1 MPMAA
6 GPDEPSKVYL
16 GRVVASPRPYSPTE
30 SEIVEFARRWDPL
43 PLHTDKEAAARTVFG
58 GLTAPGVMIDAIL
71 IRLVHTAVKW
81 PPGALIGMV
90 GAEDVRYLQPVRPGD
105 ELSLRGEVV
114 GLKRSQSNPERAVAK
129 IRWELRRADR
139 QLVHARTNIVLF
151 HAGHCALDVP
161 APE

>member
-1 MPMAA
+1 MADSHDA
-6 GPDEPSKVYL
+6 SKVYL
-16 GRVVASPRPYSPTE
+16 GRVVESPRSYSPTE

-58 GLTAPGVMIDAIL
+58 GLTAPGVMTDAIL
-71 IRLVHTAVKW
+71 IRLVHTAVHW

-114 GLKRSQSNPERAVAK
+114 SLKRSQSNPGRAVAK
-129 IRWELRRADR
+129 IRWELRRADG
-139 QLVHARTNIVLF
+139 QLVYARTNIVLF
-151 HAGHCALDVP
+151 HAEHCALEEQ
-161 APE
+161 ARE

>member
-1 MPMAA
+1 MTAHPH
-6 GPDEPSKVYL
+6 DPSKLYL

-30 SEIVEFARRWDPL
+30 AEIVEFARRWDPL

-71 IRLVHTAVKW
+71 IRLVHTAAKW

-90 GAEDVRYLQPVRPGD
+90 GAQDVRYLQPVRPGD

-114 GLKRSQSNPERAVAK
+114 GLKRSRSNPDRAVAR
-129 IRWELRRADR
+129 IAWELRRADQ
-139 QLVHARTNIVLF
+139 QLVYARTNIVLF
-151 HAGHCALDVP
+151 HAGHCELDGQ